1 MDSTAPSSAMT
12 DAKAPPN
19 RESVDGITPV
29 MARGPMDSGADAA
42 AASSS
47 VRLLSISDALVA
59 KLRETLGGLDA
70 PWKPSLLYS
79 PQVGQKFLDTEQRSS
94 TFRELNDPKLWSLC
108 EEVVACASATDEKCS
123 YSLVRNDAT
132 HIRYLE
138 GGYFKTHQDYLSLT
152 SNCVEEYTLLVAV
165 NDSAEAASAE
175 GGHTRIHFEA
185 GGKRK
190 AGALSSAYDTT
201 TPGHES
207 KMLKRFFIE
216 EHDAYQPGDS
226 FDEEDSYEDSD
237 GEEEDGIADG
247 GDANGGNAVET

>member
-1 MDSTAPSSAMT
+1 MTASSGSHSCGSHASVSSHTSPRSHTRPMDSTVPSSAMT

-94 TFRELNDPKLWSLC
+94 TFRAQL
-108 EEVVACASATDEKCS
+108 
-123 YSLVRNDAT
+123 
-132 HIRYLE
+132 
-138 GGYFKTHQDYLSLT
+138 
-152 SNCVEEYTLLVAV
+152 
-165 NDSAEAASAE
+165 AAS
-175 GGHTRIHFEA
+175 TRSR
-185 GGKRK
+185 GMTPTPT
-190 AGALSSAYDTT
+190 LVSSFWAAA
-201 TPGHES
+201 P
-207 KMLKRFFIE
+207 
-216 EHDAYQPGDS
+216 
-226 FDEEDSYEDSD
+226 
-237 GEEEDGIADG
+237 
-247 GDANGGNAVET
+247 